1 MPRWLANLLMLVL
14 VVGIAPFLI
23 MSNIFLFATPSW
35 LDYEY
40 GKPDFPKAQIFNDA
54 DRRYNAAESIE
65 YIRGNRTLEQFKAL
79 GVYQDREIKHMVDV
93 RNLIDKVKVIDPTIG
108 VLLIVALV
116 ALARPRAM
124 RPLAAR
130 GLLTGGLLTVFL
142 FGALGLFAAT
152 GFDTFFTD
160 FHRVFFEGDT
170 WLFLYT
176 DSLIQ
181 FYPLPFWFDTSIVLV
196 GLTMVEAVV
205 VGAIGW
211 AWGRRSEVANMKNEP
226 QTSPNP

>member
-14 VVGIAPFLI
+14 VVGIPPFLI
-23 MSNIFLFATPSW
+23 MSNIFLFATPNW

-40 GKPDFPKAQIFNDA
+40 GKSDFPKAQLFNDT

-93 RNLIDKVKVIDPTIG
+93 RNLIDKVKLIDPATG
-108 VLLIVALV
+108 VLLLVALV
-116 ALARPRAM
+116 ALARQSATRS
-124 RPLAAR
+124 LAAR
-130 GLLTGGLLTVFL
+130 GLLTGGMLTVFL

-152 GFDTFFTD
+152 GFNTFFTD

-181 FYPLPFWFDTSIVLV
+181 FYPLPFWFDTVIALV
-196 GLTMVEAVV
+196 GLTIVQAIV

-211 AWGRRSEVANMKNEP
+211 WWGKKLS
-226 QTSPNP
+226 T